1 MSRIG
6 IILCSIYALIIIVCF
21 VFAFLAGFDFKG
33 RFIFLELPLS
43 AQIAIIDAIG
53 LSSKLQNLSWVGAY
67 IILGLPTFV
76 VLYFIGKAMD

>member
-1 MSRIG
+1 MSRLG
-6 IILCSIYALIIIVCF
+6 IIFCSIYALIIVVCF
-21 VFAFLAGFDFKG
+21 AFAFLAGFDFKG
-33 RFIFLELPLS
+33 RFIFLELPLT

-53 LSSKLQNLSWVGAY
+53 LSSQLQNLSWVGAY